1 MTKIIGLTGGIATGK
16 STVSDIF
23 KSHDIP
29 VIDAD
34 QIVYDLERK
43 GEPGLQAIVDTFG
56 EAYLTEEGELDR
68 HKFGAEVFADE
79 KMRDRL
85 NEVLKPLIRS
95 RIESEVERVKQTNI
109 PLAILDV
116 PLLYE
121 GGYEKMCDMIV
132 VVAVN
137 ENTQKERLIERNQL
151 TDSEATQ
158 RIASQMSLE
167 EKIKHADHMIDN
179 STTIENTKQQVEE
192 LLEKM

>member
-43 GEPGLQAIVDTFG
+43 GEPGLQAIVGTFG

-68 HKFGAEVFADE
+68 RKFGAEVFADE

-121 GGYEKMCDMIV
+121 GGYEKLCDMIV

-167 EKIKHADHMIDN
+167 EKIKHADHVIDN

>member
-121 GGYEKMCDMIV
+121 GGYEKLCDMIV

>member
-1 MTKIIGLTGGIATGK
+1 MTKIIGMTGGIATGK

-121 GGYEKMCDMIV
+121 GGYEKLCDMIV

>member
-43 GEPGLQAIVDTFG
+43 DKPGLQAIVDTFG

-68 HKFGAEVFADE
+68 RKFGAEVFADE

-95 RIESEVERVKQTNI
+95 RIESEVERVKQKNI

-121 GGYEKMCDMIV
+121 GGYEKLCDMIV

-167 EKIKHADHMIDN
+167 EKIKRADHVIDN